1 MIFSLM
7 AGPHFNDETF
17 IIAGRGSVNQGRLQS
32 CSLILPGV
40 SSVPIS
46 REERFMPNRLFNRRD
61 FSRSLGQS
69 LALALATPRHASLLT
84 KIYEP
89 SAGAPIRL
97 NYNEN
102 SYGPSPLALEAL
114 AISGPVAARY
124 PEQAREQLAAA
135 LAYYHHVRPENILLG
150 CGSTEILRVADMAFL
165 QSGQN
170 LVVAEPTFEAVLE
183 YAGVAHAKAVKIP
196 LTADHRHDLPRMAAA
211 CTSKTGI
218 VYICNPNNPTGT
230 IVTRVEL
237 EDFVSRIPPATL
249 ILVDEAYFHFVEDSS
264 YSSAVG
270 WFSKHPNLVVAR
282 TFSKIYGLAGM
293 RLGYA
298 VGAKEAIDAMG
309 KQILNDNLNAAVIPA
324 ALAALADTAYAASC
338 RDRLNTSRRWLAD
351 QLTKGGW
358 RFIPSD
364 ANFLMIDAGTDVEP
378 LLAQFEARGIIVGR
392 RFASLNC
399 FLRVTIG
406 TQDEMESFFAVFKEV
421 LPHQASKA
429 T

>member
-1 MIFSLM
+1 
-7 AGPHFNDETF
+7 
-17 IIAGRGSVNQGRLQS
+17 
-32 CSLILPGV
+32 
-40 SSVPIS
+40 
-46 REERFMPNRLFNRRD
+46 MPTRLFSRRD

-69 LALALATPRHASLLT
+69 LVLALATPRRATVGT
-84 KIYEP
+84 KIWEP
-89 SAGAPIRL
+89 PAGAPIRL

-102 SYGPSPLALEAL
+102 PYGPSPRALEAL

-135 LAYYHHVRPENILLG
+135 LANYHHVLPENILLG
-150 CGSTEILRVADMAFL
+150 CGSTEIIRVADMAFL

-230 IVTRVEL
+230 LVTRAEL
-237 EDFVSRIPPATL
+237 EEFVSRIPPATL
-249 ILVDEAYFHFVEDSS
+249 ILVDEAYFHFVEDPA
-264 YSSAVG
+264 YSSLAG
-270 WFSKHPNLVVAR
+270 WFSKYPNVAVTR

-298 VGAKEAIDAMG
+298 IGAKEIIDAMG
-309 KQILNDNLNAAVIPA
+309 KQILDDNLNAAVIPA
-324 ALAALADTAYAASC
+324 ALAGLADTAYAVSC
-338 RDRLNTSRRWLAD
+338 RDRLNSSRRWLAD

-358 RFIPSD
+358 RFIPSE
-364 ANFLMIDAGTDVEP
+364 ANFLMIDAGPDVKP

-392 RFASLNC
+392 RFASLNR

-406 TQDEMESFFAVFKEV
+406 TQNETEAFFAVFKELV
-421 LPHQASKA
+421 PRQASKA
-429 T
+429 A